1 MSALTIYKIFAVA
14 MGLGLFALYWLLR
27 SASARVKKEIQDL
40 TSEDDAD
47 PHVGGETAGG
57 RKLAR

>member
-47 PHVGGETAGG
+47 SHVGVETA
-57 RKLAR
+57 RNTKPAR